1 MPYVVGYLAG
11 LNQMANIHVDL
22 MPKYIIGKR
31 KLPTMDKAGDRDYQE
46 VNSDDE
52 GSPQLDYGNHALNVC
67 VEAGV
72 NFQVQKNEALQ
83 QITSLMQASQEFSAF
98 MNDDETLPILV
109 DNITCYGADRLKEAV
124 PKWVQKKAQMQQQA
138 QEAQQ
143 QAMQN
148 DPQLLRA
155 KAEMMKIEEKAK
167 QDQVDNQIAIAQL
180 KIDQELAQA
189 KLMEAESK
197 VTGMHVEQILKMEQQ
212 ETSKFNHQIDAT
224 VKMADIEFREHQKE
238 IDSHNAVLKHV
249 ELAHNMKQ
257 ANNPEKKDE

>member
-11 LNQMANIHVDL
+11 INQMANIHVDL
-22 MPKYIIGKR
+22 TPKYIVGKR
-31 KLPTMDKAGDRDYQE
+31 KLPTMDTAGDRGYQE
-46 VNSDDE
+46 VNSE
-52 GSPQLDYGNHALNVC
+52 GNPSLDFDNYAMSVC

-138 QEAQQ
+138 QQMQQ

-148 DPQLLRA
+148 DPNLIRA
-155 KAEMMKIEEKAK
+155 KAEMAKIEQKGQ
-167 QDQVDNQIAIAQL
+167 QDQVENQIAIAKL
-180 KIDQELAQA
+180 EIEKDLAQA
-189 KLMEAESK
+189 KLIEAESK
-197 VTGMHVEQILKMEQQ
+197 VTGMHVDQILKMEQ
-212 ETSKFNHQIDAT
+212 EEVSRSNHQIDAA
-224 VKMADIEFREHQKE
+224 VKIADIEFKEHQKE
-238 IDSHNAVLKHV
+238 INSHASVLKHV

-257 ANNPEKKDE
+257 ANKPENKNE